1 MLIDQYKKKASLYRS
16 NALFIPLGDD
26 FRYDQA
32 EECERQFN
40 NYQKIFDYLDKHPQL
55 GVKVREREREREK
68 FYRLLQLKLINHFV
82 NCIHC
87 FYVSTVFGSLSDSL

>member
-40 NYQKIFDYLDKHPQL
+40 NYQKIFDYLDKNPQL
-55 GVKVREREREREK
+55 GVKVREREIYIKREREK
-68 FYRLLQLKLINHFV
+68 KTREKKRTRKKERERERKKSV
-82 NCIHC
+82 
-87 FYVSTVFGSLSDSL
+87 